1 MLTHLTHATQ
11 KSDPRP
17 MPLRPM
23 YLFSRRDGLLTM
35 KLSNPYDTT
44 KIINIDD
51 PSWLEN
57 HAYTKPGAS
66 VFVLLYQ

>member
-1 MLTHLTHATQ
+1 
-11 KSDPRP
+11 

-35 KLSNPYDTT
+35 KLSNPYDTK

>member
-1 MLTHLTHATQ
+1 MLTHATQ

-17 MPLRPM
+17 MPLRPL

-35 KLSNPYDTT
+35 KLSNACDTK
-44 KIINIDD
+44 KIISIDD

-66 VFVLLYQ
+66 ASVLLCQ